1 MQQAIERM
9 KNKGIRLSDT
19 VINFALQQA
28 GETS

>member
-19 VINFALQQA
+19 VIHFALQQA